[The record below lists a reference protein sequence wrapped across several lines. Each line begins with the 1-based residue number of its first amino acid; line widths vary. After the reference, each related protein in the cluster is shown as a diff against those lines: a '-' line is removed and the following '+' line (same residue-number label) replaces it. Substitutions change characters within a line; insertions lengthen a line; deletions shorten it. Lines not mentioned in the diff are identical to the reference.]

1 MSTNEQPW
9 YKRFWNWLC
18 GKVKQWWK
26 LSAPSVAQSV
36 LDTLNDPE
44 LQATAL
50 ACVKAVADGG
60 FKGNRAFKKAF
71 ESFSET
77 LKEQGKEL
85 HTNVKD
91 TLIQNAYCVLKNSEE

>member
-1 MSTNEQPW
+1 MSTHTPW
-9 YKRFWNWLC
+9 YKRLWHWIC

-50 ACVKAVADGG
+50 DCVKATAEGG
-60 FKGNRAFKKAF
+60 FKGNRAFKKAY
-71 ESFSET
+71 EDFSNE
-77 LKEQGKEL
+77 LKAQGKEL
-85 HTNVKD
+85 HTNIKD
-91 TLIQNAYCVLKNSEE
+91 TLIQNAYCVLKNTEE